1 MSYIPSLFIEIYKL
15 LKVHANYPMLKNI
28 YIPTH
33 TPKYS
38 GKSRTTQNHNI
49 DTLTTRWRL
58 FAEPKIQA
66 TSFYFQEIR
75 SIRTQYFPL
84 R

>member
-1 MSYIPSLFIEIYKL
+1 MSYIPSPFIEIYKL
-15 LKVHANYPMLKNI
+15 LEVHANCLKLKNT
-28 YIPTH
+28 YISTH

-38 GKSRTTQNHNI
+38 GKSRTTQNNNI

-75 SIRTQYFPL
+75 SIWTQYFPL